1 MTILVTGATGFLG
14 TALVTEL
21 VKQQQ
26 PVRILARDAEKA
38 HAQFGDAVAVITGE
52 VTDQRQVQQAVD
64 GITTIYHLVGRLYHP
79 SIPTELYYQT
89 HVEGTRTL
97 LKACQ
102 GQAQLRRIMYVS
114 TTGVYGVTGETP
126 AAESAPFAPTNPYE
140 ATKLEGEQLA
150 LKAYT
155 VG

>member
-52 VTDQRQVQQAVD
+52 VTDQRQGQQAVD
-64 GITTIYHLVGRLYHP
+64 GINTLYHLLGRLYHP
-79 SIPTELYYQT
+79 NGPTEMYYQNP
-89 HVEGTRTL
+89 VGRTRGL
-97 LKACQ
+97 L
-102 GQAQLRRIMYVS
+102 
-114 TTGVYGVTGETP
+114 
-126 AAESAPFAPTNPYE
+126 
-140 ATKLEGEQLA
+140 
-150 LKAYT
+150 
-155 VG
+155 

>member
-52 VTDQRQVQQAVD
+52 VTDQRQGQQAGD
-64 GITTIYHLVGRLYHP
+64 GITTIYHLVGRPDHP
-79 SIPTELYYQT
+79 SVPTQLYYQT
-89 HVEGTRTL
+89 HFERTPAL
-97 LKACQ
+97 LEACR
-102 GQAQLRRIMYVS
+102 GQSQLPRSVQCS
-114 TTGVYGVTGETP
+114 TTGEH
-126 AAESAPFAPTNPYE
+126 
-140 ATKLEGEQLA
+140 
-150 LKAYT
+150 
-155 VG
+155 

>member
-52 VTDQRQVQQAVD
+52 VTDQRQGQQAVC
-64 GITTIYHLVGRLYHP
+64 GINTIFPLVWPLYHP
-79 SIPTELYYQT
+79 RVPTKLYYQT
-89 HVEGTRTL
+89 PREGTPVL
-97 LKACQ
+97 LEAFL
-102 GQAQLRRIMYVS
+102 GPSHLRRHVH
-114 TTGVYGVTGETP
+114 
-126 AAESAPFAPTNPYE
+126 
-140 ATKLEGEQLA
+140 
-150 LKAYT
+150 
-155 VG
+155 